1 MKPIPEEGSLA
12 CSSSEIP
19 DRIVVFYLVN
29 DVRKFT
35 FDRPLHR
42 GPVDRE
48 NEFKSLWI
56 ERTTLLT
63 EAKLP
68 GILRWFEVIERRSE
82 LLAPVQYACETM
94 QNVETE
100 LRRLMAQYTAEPHRN
115 INPFSMR
122 LQGIID
128 ANVMGGITKYQ
139 EAFLTPEFSRQNA
152 EMVAHVN
159 KLKNLILDQMSV
171 LEEALVLHGQI
182 APAGVQPLHKRL
194 IERFTQLKQGLG
206 SLTRQRAVHQDSII
220 NSPLPPLPVGD
231 KQRPATLETSGSR
244 VSADS
249 DGLPEDEGFY
259 TRVDGAPPP
268 IPQREVR
275 PRSVG
280 YGSTP
285 PRPTHHRTLSKPLS
299 PKLPLRHSLPTPT
312 EGNEQASLRSS
323 WSEPGPEQAPPL
335 PPRGCTPDKRE
346 TTNAPPAPPKRLVH
360 KRNNEWTEDDEEG
373 NDLRDSGISTTSLLD
388 FQSHLSNL
396 NNLSYEDFEPR
407 SRSNDN
413 MNISPPSVIGVGF
426 AGGSFQGSAGHEAS
440 PPPIPPKANQDMP
453 SAPSTLERSNR
464 VHVSHDNYS
473 VPKLQ
478 TLSVASDGESTV

>member
-12 CSSSEIP
+12 CTTGEVP
-19 DRIVVFYLVN
+19 DRVVAFYLVN

-56 ERTTLLT
+56 ERTSLTT

-100 LRRLMAQYTAEPHRN
+100 LRRLVAQYTAEPHRN

-139 EAFLTPEFSRQNA
+139 EAFLTPEFARQNSD
-152 EMVAHVN
+152 MVPHVN

-171 LEEALVLHGQI
+171 LESGLVLHGQI

-206 SLTRQRAVHQDSII
+206 ALARQRIVHQDSII
-220 NSPLPPLPVGD
+220 NSPLPPLPIND
-231 KQRPATLETSGSR
+231 KQRPASLETAGSR
-244 VSADS
+244 ISHTDS

-259 TRVDGAPPP
+259 MRVDGAPPP

-312 EGNEQASLRSS
+312 DGGDQAGMRSS

-346 TTNAPPAPPKRLVH
+346 TNAGSVGPPAPPKRLTH
-360 KRNNEWTEDDEEG
+360 KRNTEWSTEDDAEINPNDA

-388 FQSHLSNL
+388 FQSHLTNL

-407 SRSNDN
+407 SRSNDI
-413 MNISPPSVIGVGF
+413 MNISPPSVINALNISTSSFTSVT
-426 AGGSFQGSAGHEAS
+426 FQGS
-440 PPPIPPKANQDMP
+440 
-453 SAPSTLERSNR
+453 
-464 VHVSHDNYS
+464 
-473 VPKLQ
+473 Q
-478 TLSVASDGESTV
+478 TLIDHEVRYSTC